1 MTTYLGIIIGA
12 ALVNNVFLVQLL
24 GVSSLFLSS
33 NKLQNALEL
42 ALLNFVVLFL
52 AASINLAIFRLIL
65 NPLGLEFLRIICFVA
80 VSSTLTILILESL
93 KKKFPLSLR
102 RQRLAFYLTSGN
114 SAILGVSII
123 NADSVLSLTH
133 GVAYNFGAALG
144 FALMI
149 ISFAALRLR
158 LDTAD
163 IPTPFRGAAIQLIS
177 AGIVSMCLLGFA
189 GLV

>member
-52 AASINLAIFRLIL
+52 AASLNLLIFRLIL
-65 NPLGLEFLRIICFVA
+65 GPLGLEFLRIICFVA
-80 VSSTLTILILESL
+80 VSSTLTILILKSL
-93 KKKFPLSLR
+93 KRKFPLSLR

-123 NADSVLSLTH
+123 NADSVLSLAQ
-133 GVAYNFGAALG
+133 GVAYNFGTALG

-149 ISFAALRLR
+149 ITFAALRLR

-163 IPTPFRGAAIQLIS
+163 IPAPFRGAAIQLIS

>member
-1 MTTYLGIIIGA
+1 M
-12 ALVNNVFLVQLL
+12 QLL

>member
-1 MTTYLGIIIGA
+1 VTTYLGIIIGA

>member
-114 SAILGVSII
+114 SAILGVTII